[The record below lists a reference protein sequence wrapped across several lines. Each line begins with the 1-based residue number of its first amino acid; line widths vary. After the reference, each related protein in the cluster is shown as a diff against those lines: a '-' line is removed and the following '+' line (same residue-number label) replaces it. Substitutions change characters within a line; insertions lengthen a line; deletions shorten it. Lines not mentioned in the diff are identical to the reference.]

1 MLYYYDSVSDCA
13 DSDGGVGG
21 VWLSECELGYNH
33 NNNSSRKWTVLTPLF
48 ESLHNPTIH

>member
-33 NNNSSRKWTVLTPLF
+33 NNNSSRKWMWKIGL
-48 ESLHNPTIH
+48 NMTITGDLE